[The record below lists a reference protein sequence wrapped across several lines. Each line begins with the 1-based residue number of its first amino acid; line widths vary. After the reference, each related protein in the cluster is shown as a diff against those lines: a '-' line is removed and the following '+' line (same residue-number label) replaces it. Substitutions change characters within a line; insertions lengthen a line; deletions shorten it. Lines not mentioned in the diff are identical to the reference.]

1 MDKKKIIKTAINV
14 LPIIIVPLVVERK
27 RIKSHPEVQ
36 KATHATSNAGQAIAN
51 KATGAKEY
59 LGDKKQEFDNKRE
72 LKKIAKEN
80 DPEYIQKKGEK
91 LAKKNYKEADKMN
104 KKLQKNIE
112 QRHKEEEKE
121 REKNEKQRI
130 KDMKKTQK
138 YQEKVGL
145 TPGKLDDE
153 TEKKGEKLEKD
164 NKKDV
169 NKLDKK
175 LQKKY

>member
-91 LAKKNYKEADKMN
+91 
-104 KKLQKNIE
+104 
-112 QRHKEEEKE
+112 
-121 REKNEKQRI
+121 
-130 KDMKKTQK
+130 
-138 YQEKVGL
+138 
-145 TPGKLDDE
+145 
-153 TEKKGEKLEKD
+153 
-164 NKKDV
+164 
-169 NKLDKK
+169 
-175 LQKKY
+175 

>member
-36 KATHATSNAGQAIAN
+36 KATHATTNAGQAIAN

-104 KKLQKNIE
+104 KKLQKNIDK
-112 QRHKEEEKE
+112 RHKEEEKLQKQE
-121 REKNEKQRI
+121 EKARIKEMKKFKDHEAESVVTQNKNE
-130 KDMKKTQK
+130 
-138 YQEKVGL
+138 
-145 TPGKLDDE
+145 
-153 TEKKGEKLEKD
+153 D
-164 NKKDV
+164 N
-169 NKLDKK
+169 NKA
-175 LQKKY
+175 